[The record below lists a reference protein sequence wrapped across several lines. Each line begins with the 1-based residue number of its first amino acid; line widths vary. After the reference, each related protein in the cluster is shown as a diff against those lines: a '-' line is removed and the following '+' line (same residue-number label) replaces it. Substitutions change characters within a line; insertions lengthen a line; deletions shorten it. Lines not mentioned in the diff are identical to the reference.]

1 MRQAIG
7 VTDEPRPG
15 SLTARLHASTTVL
28 VVEDEQ
34 DIAGFLGAYF
44 RASGLALVH
53 LDPDDPAQV
62 VDAVRSHRPD
72 CMLLDLRL
80 RGFSGLD
87 VYRAVRDDPSLPHCP
102 VIVVTADA
110 REDSRAAALSG
121 GVDAYVTKPFHVDE
135 LFQLVTD
142 RIARAGVADAL
153 PHLDAVTGV
162 ATHAVLA
169 DRLADEVA
177 IGAAGERP
185 VAFAL
190 VKLRSLRDTNGRAG
204 HSAGDYVL
212 RSVASTLA
220 ASLAA
225 PLVVGRSAGDEF
237 GVVFPGYDADSASM
251 LLATALAAAEVSI
264 PLPGGQE
271 VPVVL
276 RAGVASHPHHADN
289 ADALYMAA
297 DVALARAIETD
308 SRLASAV

>member
-1 MRQAIG
+1 
-7 VTDEPRPG
+7 
-15 SLTARLHASTTVL
+15 L

-62 VDAVRSHRPD
+62 VDAVRTHRPD
-72 CMLLDLRL
+72 CILLDLRL

-87 VYRAVRDDPSLPHCP
+87 VYRAVRDDPTLPRCP
-102 VIVVTADA
+102 VVVVTADSRA
-110 REDSRAAALSG
+110 DSRDAALSG

-142 RIARAGVADAL
+142 RIARANVAEGM

-177 IGAAGERP
+177 VGAVGEDP

-190 VKLRSLRDTNGRAG
+190 IKLRSLRDTNSRAG
-204 HSAGDYVL
+204 HATGDYVL
-212 RSVASTLA
+212 RTVGSVLVA
-220 ASLAA
+220 ALPS
-225 PLVVGRSAGDEF
+225 PLVVGRNAGDEF
-237 GVVFPGYDADSASM
+237 GVVFPGHDADAASVVLSA
-251 LLATALAAAEVSI
+251 ALAAAESPI
-264 PLPGGQE
+264 ALPGGQD
-271 VPVVL
+271 VAVVL
-276 RAGVASHPHHADN
+276 RAGVAAHPQHADN

-297 DVALARAIETD
+297 DVALARAVETD
-308 SRLASAV
+308 CRLASPV